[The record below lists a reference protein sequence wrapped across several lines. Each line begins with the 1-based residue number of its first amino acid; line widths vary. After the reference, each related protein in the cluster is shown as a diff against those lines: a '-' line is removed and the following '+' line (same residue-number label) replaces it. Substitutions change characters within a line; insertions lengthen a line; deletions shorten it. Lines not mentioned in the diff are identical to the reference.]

1 MKALANGFSLVLALL
16 TTVALVG
23 CGEEEQTRFQTYE
36 DALTPGIFLEPPA
49 RAVLPAGV
57 ELRPVSTKGIALT
70 KRSEGFRGRL
80 YNDAAGY
87 CTIGYGHLLKK
98 ARCNGTEPREYRDG
112 ITEPEGE
119 ELLRTDMRTPQ
130 IAVMELVSTEL
141 NDTQFAA
148 LCDFVF
154 NVGRGN
160 FSSSTLLKRLNAG
173 RFDDVPFQLRRWVY
187 AGGKQLAGL
196 KTRREREIEL
206 FFDGIGIPRAVPSP
220 DEDLSPLDIRT
231 GEATL

>member
-1 MKALANGFSLVLALL
+1 M
-16 TTVALVG
+16 
-23 CGEEEQTRFQTYE
+23 
-36 DALTPGIFLEPPA
+36 TPGIFLEPPT

-57 ELRPVSTKGIALT
+57 EPRPVSTKGIALT

-98 ARCNGTEPREYRDG
+98 ARCNGSEPRDYRDG

-130 IAVMELVSTEL
+130 IAVMELVSPEL
-141 NDTQFAA
+141 TDGQFAA

-173 RFDDVPFQLRRWVY
+173 RFDDVPFQLRRWAY
-187 AGGKQLAGL
+187 AGGKRLAGL
-196 KTRREREIEL
+196 EKRREREIEL
-206 FFDGIGIPRAVPSP
+206 FFDGIGIPRALPSP
-220 DEDLSPLDIRT
+220 DEDLSPIDIRT
-231 GEATL
+231 GQTPL